1 MVAPTGKLIALK
13 RKVYEPYFSKQPGW
27 AEQNP
32 DVYWNSFCEA
42 ANALSREYPEA
53 WENLTGVVVSTLRD
67 TAVNFDT
74 NGNVLRPAII
84 WLDQRKSNRRIR
96 IALKDRLAFALVGM
110 EKTVRTICAN
120 AKSNWLIDNEP
131 EIWKNTDKYVMISGY
146 FYNRLTGRWADSVA
160 SQIGHFP
167 FDYKNRRWE
176 SSDSHWKWGGF
187 GIQRDKLVELIE
199 PGSVLGEV
207 SSSASALTGL
217 KVGLPVLAGGSDK
230 GCETLGSGCVNE
242 YSASMSFGTT
252 ATVQITT
259 PRYIEPIRFMPAYP
273 SVIKGY
279 YNPEVEIFRGYWMIT
294 WFKKEFGIEEV
305 LKAKEMDVSP
315 EELLDHRL
323 SEIPAGSQGLLL
335 QPYWSPHVKTPIAK
349 GAMIGFGEVHT
360 RIHIYR
366 AIVEG
371 INYGLMDGMEKIE
384 SKSGI
389 PITEIHVSGGGAQS
403 DPVCQIAADMF
414 GRKVYQ
420 PLECETSTIGAAMV
434 GFVGLKIHENFE
446 VAMQNMVHYKK
457 IYEPNPQNHMIYRN
471 LYKKAYQKIY
481 PRLRQIYRD
490 IKETIHYPAD

>member
-1 MVAPTGKLIALK
+1 
-13 RKVYEPYFSKQPGW
+13 
-27 AEQNP
+27 
-32 DVYWNSFCEA
+32 
-42 ANALSREYPEA
+42 
-53 WENLTGVVVSTLRD
+53 
-67 TAVNFDT
+67 
-74 NGNVLRPAII
+74 
-84 WLDQRKSNRRIR
+84 
-96 IALKDRLAFALVGM
+96 
-110 EKTVRTICAN
+110 
-120 AKSNWLIDNEP
+120 
-131 EIWKNTDKYVMISGY
+131 
-146 FYNRLTGRWADSVA
+146 
-160 SQIGHFP
+160 
-167 FDYKNRRWE
+167 
-176 SSDSHWKWGGF
+176 
-187 GIQRDKLVELIE
+187 
-199 PGSVLGEV
+199 
-207 SSSASALTGL
+207 
-217 KVGLPVLAGGSDK
+217 
-230 GCETLGSGCVNE
+230 
-242 YSASMSFGTT
+242 
-252 ATVQITT
+252 
-259 PRYIEPIRFMPAYP
+259 MPAYP